1 MRRSGAIAIFLLTA
15 LVAAAGAAMFDGQQP
30 APSPDPKAAGGPDA
44 YGYRFF
50 DSDSPDTAAYRWVD
64 TTGGTWTAVTN
75 LGDDNVV
82 GPFALGFEFPYYWY
96 RVSQFWIHANGGIS
110 FSLPSRAWTPHN
122 PGDEGFPNL
131 AQPQDLIGACGL
143 DLDFTA
149 GGRCRYR
156 VRAAPPESL
165 VVSWL
170 GVPRWSTGDLY
181 SFQLVL
187 ARADSTIRVLIR
199 DVTNPPNNLGSL
211 GIENS
216 GGNIGLTYFSNG
228 TPPQN
233 RLHDLLAIKYRP
245 PATSTYTATDGG
257 VVAALNTQ
265 SGAVVQH
272 TGDALRPWAIVKNF
286 GTTNIAT
293 LKAVCRIRNGAGAMV
308 FADSLLDLAIP
319 KGQQLPVTFAN
330 SFTPSV
336 TGTYRLVVRT
346 YLAEN
351 PVNTANDSMV
361 VELPVVTYQS
371 WIAYDDDSRDAWGSW
386 SGTGPSNPTGFGNH
400 FTVSR
405 YPAAIDSVSLYINH
419 AAGNVL
425 WVEIRDTTGEM
436 GGPGALLSADTVTFT
451 TTAIE
456 WVTLGYTAR
465 NLVSDNGKFFV
476 CYRTPSAGLKV
487 GLDESVPVS
496 RRTWEYAGGWTLY
509 RSMETRD
516 AMIRVNCR
524 SAALGAC
531 YVDAAAGDDAN
542 PGSSSAPYRTISRA
556 LARIAATATDTAYVR
571 SGSYAER
578 IDILPAHSGTAAFRT
593 VIAAQ
598 PGHAPV
604 IDPPAGSAYALADSA
619 GSYVTITGLTIQP
632 GDSQMA
638 AVVFNGSNVEF
649 INNTVYAPTMGP
661 ALLVMGQSS
670 SSFRGNTV
678 GPVSDNAY
686 PGQGIWAYLTDSL
699 AVDSNVVTGMIDA
712 GILVWGCSNT
722 SVTRNLVDQCH
733 LGVSFEGT
741 SGGALYNNTIDNNT
755 NSGVYV
761 AGLSGTLTARNN
773 NITSNAYG
781 FCWVDS
787 AGSVSSDYNNVWGN
801 TWNYQDPQGP
811 GDTNTVAAGAHDLSA
826 DPLYDGAR
834 HLQAGSPCINAG
846 TPVGLPYLGIAPDI
860 GAFEDWAKTLAG
872 GGSWIGARDA
882 TFGLRQNHPNPF
894 SGRTTISY
902 QLANPGP
909 VRLGI
914 YNIAGQLV
922 RTLVDAVRPAG
933 SQAATWDGRD
943 DRGRAV
949 SAGVYHY
956 RLVCGGGQQVRTLL
970 LVK

>member
-1 MRRSGAIAIFLLTA
+1 MRRPGIWALLLLTV
-15 LVAAAGAAMFDGQQP
+15 LAATAGAVVPDGW
-30 APSPDPKAAGGPDA
+30 APPPDADPKATGGPDV
-44 YGYRFF
+44 YGYRYVDNDG
-50 DSDSPDTAAYRWVD
+50 DSAAYRWVD
-64 TTGGTWTAVTN
+64 TIAGTWTAVTN

-82 GPFALGFEFPYYWY
+82 GPFDLGFQFPYYWY

-110 FSLPSRAWTPHN
+110 FSLPSRSWTPQN
-122 PGDEGFPNL
+122 PGDEGFPNP

-156 VRAAPPESL
+156 VRTAAPESL

-170 GVPRWSTGDLY
+170 GVPRWSTTDLY

-187 ARADSTIRVLIR
+187 ARADSTIRVQIQ
-199 DVTNPPNNLGSL
+199 DVTNPPNTVGSL

-216 GGNIGLTYFSNG
+216 GGNIGLSYFSNG
-228 TPPQN
+228 APPQN
-233 RLHDLLAIKYRP
+233 RLHDVLAIKYRP

-272 TGDALRPWAIVKNF
+272 TGDALQPWAIVKNF
-286 GTTNIAT
+286 GTTNITA
-293 LKAVCRIRNGAGAMV
+293 LKAVCRIRNSANAVV
-308 FADSLLDLAIP
+308 FADSLLNLAVA

-336 TGTYRLVVRT
+336 AGTYRLVVRT
-346 YLAEN
+346 YLAES

-371 WIAYDDDSRDAWGSW
+371 WIAYDDGSREAWGSW
-386 SGTGPSNPTGFGNH
+386 SGTGPANPTGFGAH
-400 FTVSR
+400 FIVSR
-405 YPAAIDSVSLYINH
+405 YPVAIDSVQLYINH

-436 GGPGALLSADTVTFT
+436 GGPGAVLAADTIVFT

-456 WVTLGYTAR
+456 WVTLGYTTR

-487 GLDESVPVS
+487 GLDESRPIS
-496 RRTWEYAGGWTLY
+496 RRTWEYTGGWTLY

-524 SAALGAC
+524 SVVLGAC

-542 PGSSSAPYRTISRA
+542 PGSSAAPYRTIGRA
-556 LARIAATATDTAYVR
+556 LARIAATTDTAYIR
-571 SGSYAER
+571 SGTYAER
-578 IDILPAHSGTAAFRT
+578 VDILPVHSGTAAFRT

-604 IDPPAGSAYALADSA
+604 IDPPAGAAYALADSA
-619 GSYVTITGLTIQP
+619 GNYVTIAGLTIQP

-638 AVVFNGSNVEF
+638 AVIYDGSNVAF
-649 INNTVYAPTMGP
+649 VNNIVYAPTMGP
-661 ALLVMGQSS
+661 ALLVMNQSAS
-670 SSFRGNTV
+670 TIRGNTI
-678 GPVSDNAY
+678 GPTSDNAY
-686 PGQGIWAYLTDSL
+686 PGEGVWAYLTDGL
-699 AVDSNVVTGMIDA
+699 AIDSNVVTGMIDA
-712 GILVWGCSNT
+712 GILVWGCSST
-722 SVTRNLVDQCH
+722 SVTRNLVDQSFF
-733 LGVSFEGT
+733 GVSFEGT
-741 SGGALYNNTIDNNT
+741 SGGALYNNTIDNSI

-773 NITSNAYG
+773 NITNGIFG

-787 AGSVSSDYNNVWGN
+787 SGTVSSDYNNVWGN

-834 HLQAGSPCINAG
+834 HLQAASPCINAG
-846 TPVGLPYLGIAPDI
+846 TPVGLPYLGAAPDI
-860 GAFEDWAKTLAG
+860 GAFEDWAKSLAG
-872 GGSWIGARDA
+872 GGVLAAGPFPPFS
-882 TFGLRQNHPNPF
+882 LRQNHPNPF
-894 SGRTTISY
+894 CGRTTISY
-902 QLANPGP
+902 QLPSAGH
-909 VRLGI
+909 VSLKI

-922 RTLVDAVRPAG
+922 RVLADGQRPAG
-933 SQAATWDGRD
+933 LSTVSWDGRD
-943 DRGRAV
+943 DRGRTV

-956 RLVCGGGQQVRTLL
+956 RLAHGGGQQVRTLL
-970 LVK
+970 FIK